1 MEQSKT
7 KRALRIVCGTFLAVW
22 AVVDY
27 IGAAVMLDF
36 TFVRWWIPAIVAF
49 AVAAV
54 SGLLLWRMWKWLTCR
69 STFYSEL
76 YLPHFVFYRA
86 VYDCAACCQ
95 PLCALGRAVKA

>member
-69 STFYSEL
+69 STFILNYICHIL
-76 YLPHFVFYRA
+76 FFTGLFMIAQLA
-86 VYDCAACCQ
+86 VNH
-95 PLCALGRAVKA
+95 